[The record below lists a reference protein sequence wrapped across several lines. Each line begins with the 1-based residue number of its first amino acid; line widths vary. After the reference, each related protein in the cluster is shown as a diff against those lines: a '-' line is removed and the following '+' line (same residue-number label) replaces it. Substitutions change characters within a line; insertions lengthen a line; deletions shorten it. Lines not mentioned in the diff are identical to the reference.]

1 MKYKLA
7 IIGASYLQLP
17 LVLKARELAIE
28 THCFAWEE
36 GAVCKEFADFFYP
49 ISVTDKE
56 KILEVC
62 KQVQINGI
70 TTIATDLPGPTIA
83 YVASKL
89 GLVGNTFETAL
100 NTTNKA
106 LMRNILKDAK
116 IKIPGYQSIS
126 NVKEFLNNLNYP
138 LIVKPVDSSGSRGV
152 NKINSFSDFK
162 SAFEVA
168 VRYSIVKKAIVE
180 EFIEGDEV
188 SVEGLSIDNKHSFLT
203 ITDKVTTGAPHFV
216 ELSHHQPSQ
225 LSQSIQVEILKTT
238 KASLDALNI
247 NNGAS
252 HTELKIDK
260 NGNVYII
267 EVGARMGGD
276 FIGSHLVELSTGYD
290 YMMAVINIALNIH
303 TTKDVKLKFCDYSG
317 VYFLC
322 KENERLLPYFK
333 IKNSFDIAK
342 KILNTDLVNVKNSND
357 RSGYLIYKSIK
368 KIEL

>member
-17 LVLKARELAIE
+17 LVLKARELGIE

-56 KILEVC
+56 KVLEVC
-62 KQVQINGI
+62 KLVEINGI

-89 GLVGNTFETAL
+89 GLIGNTLETAL
-100 NTTNKA
+100 NTTNKD

-116 IKIPGYQSIS
+116 INIPGYQSIS

-162 SAFEVA
+162 AAFEVA
-168 VRYSIVKKAIVE
+168 VRYSIVKKVIVE

-188 SVEGLSIDNKHSFLT
+188 SVEGLSINNKHSFVT

-225 LSQSIQVEILKTT
+225 LSQSIQTEILKTT

-260 NGNVYII
+260 HGNAYVI

-290 YMMAVINIALNIH
+290 YLKAVINIALNIH
-303 TTKDVKLKFCDYSG
+303 SAQDITPKFLKYAG

-333 IKNSFDIAK
+333 CKNSFDVAK
-342 KILNTDLVNVKNSND
+342 EILSTNLVNIKNSND
-357 RSGYLIYKSIK
+357 RSGYLIYRSVN

>member
-17 LVLKARELAIE
+17 LVLKAKQLRIE

-36 GAVCKEFADFFYP
+36 GAVCKEFSDFFYP

-62 KQVQINGI
+62 KRVEINGI

-83 YVASKL
+83 YIVSKL

-116 IKIPGYQSIS
+116 VKIPGYQSIS
-126 NVKEFLNNLNYP
+126 NPKEFLNNLNYP
-138 LIVKPVDSSGSRGV
+138 LILKPVDCSGSRGV
-152 NKINSFSDFK
+152 NKINSFSDFEN
-162 SAFEVA
+162 AFELA
-168 VRYSIVKKAIVE
+168 IKYSVVKKVIVE
-180 EFIEGDEV
+180 EFIEGKEV
-188 SVEGLSIDNKHSFLT
+188 SVEGLSMNSKHSFLA
-203 ITDKVTTGAPHFV
+203 ITDKVTTGSPHFV

-225 LSQSIQVEILKTT
+225 LSQSIQSEILNTT
-238 KASLDALNI
+238 KATLEALNI
-247 NNGAS
+247 TNGAS
-252 HTELKIDK
+252 HAELKIDK
-260 NGNVYII
+260 NNNIYVI

-290 YMMAVINIALNIH
+290 YLMAVINIALNIP
-303 TTKDVKLKFCDYSG
+303 TATDIKPEFCNYSG

-322 KENERLLPYFK
+322 KESEHLLPYFK
-333 IKNSFDIAK
+333 TQNSFDVTK
-342 KILNTDLVNVKNSND
+342 KILNTNLVNIKNSND
-357 RSGYLIYKSIK
+357 RSGYLIYKSMK

>member
-1 MKYKLA
+1 MKFKLA

-17 LVLKARELAIE
+17 LVLKAQELGVE

-36 GAVCKEFADFFYP
+36 GAVCREFSDFFYP

-56 KILEVC
+56 KVLEVC
-62 KQVQINGI
+62 RQVQINGI

-83 YVASKL
+83 YVALKL
-89 GLVGNTFETAL
+89 GLVGNSFQTAL

-106 LMRNILKDAK
+106 LMRNILKGAK
-116 IKIPGYQSIS
+116 IKIPRYQSIS
-126 NVKEFLNNLNYP
+126 NSKEFLNNFNYP

-162 SAFEVA
+162 SAFESA
-168 VRYSIVKKAIVE
+168 IQYSIVKKAIVE

-203 ITDKVTTGAPHFV
+203 VTDKVTTGAPHFV

-225 LSQSIQVEILKTT
+225 LSQSIQAKILKTT
-238 KASLDALNI
+238 KASLNALNI
-247 NNGAS
+247 SNGAS
-252 HTELKIDK
+252 HVELKIDK
-260 NGNVYII
+260 DNNVYVI

-290 YMMAVINIALNIH
+290 YMKAVINIALNIH
-303 TTKDVKLKFCDYSG
+303 TAKDIKSESSNYSG

-322 KENERLLPYFK
+322 KENEGLLPYFK
-333 IKNSFDIAK
+333 IKNSFDVEK
-342 KILNTDLVNVKNSND
+342 KILNTNLINIKNSND
-357 RSGYLIYKSIK
+357 RSGYLIYKSVK
-368 KIEL
+368 KIVL

>member
-17 LVLKARELAIE
+17 LVLKAREHAIE

-89 GLVGNTFETAL
+89 GLVGNTFETAV

-162 SAFEVA
+162 SSFEA
-168 VRYSIVKKAIVE
+168 ALQYSIVKKAIVE

-225 LSQSIQVEILKTT
+225 LSQSIQAEILKTT

-247 NNGAS
+247 SNGAS

-260 NGNVYII
+260 NGNVYVI

-290 YMMAVINIALNIH
+290 YMMAVINIALNIN
-303 TTKDVKLKFCDYSG
+303 TVKDNEAKFCNYSG

-322 KENERLLPYFK
+322 KENEHLLPYFK
-333 IKNSFDIAK
+333 IKNSFDVTK
-342 KILNTDLVNVKNSND
+342 KILNSDLVNIKSSND

-368 KIEL
+368 KIKL